1 MKRFFIFLVLF
12 TFDAAAADSSNVLSV
27 DSTFFIELGIF
38 IFIILFLNKF
48 LFQPLLDLKENRD
61 VETSVRIERAK
72 SMDEQ
77 AIEIEKDYKKRISD
91 FKIEIEN
98 SSNDKIAEAKKQAED
113 LIKKAKDQSLME
125 IENARKN
132 LNSELYLKIA
142 DISIDDIGKEDSEV
156 AKKIKELVSE
166 IKGKL

>member
-1 MKRFFIFLVLF
+1 MYS
-12 TFDAAAADSSNVLSV
+12 ANSADSSNVLSV
-27 DSTFFIELGIF
+27 DSTFFVELGIF

-77 AIEIEKDYKKRISD
+77 AIEIEEDYKKRISD
-91 FKIEIEN
+91 FKSEIEI
-98 SSNDKIAEAKKQAED
+98 SSNEKIVEAKRHAEE
-113 LIKKAKDQSLME
+113 LIKKAKEESLIE

-132 LNSELYLKIA
+132 LNSELSLKIQDVTVE
-142 DISIDDIGKEDSEV
+142 DINKGDSELS
-156 AKKIKELVSE
+156 KKIKELVSE
-166 IKGKL
+166 IKGKI

>member
-1 MKRFFIFLVLF
+1 MNSFFIFLVLF
-12 TFDAAAADSSNVLSV
+12 TFDAVAADSSNVLSV

-98 SSNDKIAEAKKQAED
+98 AFLLQIQMYKQ
-113 LIKKAKDQSLME
+113 
-125 IENARKN
+125 
-132 LNSELYLKIA
+132 
-142 DISIDDIGKEDSEV
+142 
-156 AKKIKELVSE
+156 
-166 IKGKL
+166 

>member
-1 MKRFFIFLVLF
+1 MNKFFIFLVLF

>member
-1 MKRFFIFLVLF
+1 MNSFFIFLVLF

-132 LNSELYLKIA
+132 LCLLYT
-142 DISIDDIGKEDSEV
+142 SPSPRDS
-156 AKKIKELVSE
+156 
-166 IKGKL
+166 

>member
-1 MKRFFIFLVLF
+1 MNRFFIFLVLF

-27 DSTFFIELGIF
+27 DGTFFIELGIF